1 MKKIYSLFLVLS
13 VILSMGYSKNFL
25 SERFFEFQIGVP
37 VDFSNNAISLDD
49 IFKKELTLDLA
60 KIANEMPSE
69 GLNLI
74 VDTKPYVAL
83 NLNIAFIH
91 IGMSAGVDVYEK
103 MGISKDFFDF
113 LGKGNEVGETLT
125 FDFNNYT
132 DLFAFCEA
140 DVGIDFSNFSIHV
153 TPSLFVPIFSSSGSV
168 AKVTFLNDEEG
179 NINLNMNTN
188 FGVYSNFDMYDENF
202 LSDLF
207 SNGNGFDVGVSAS
220 LPFGRK
226 LVFSGKA
233 RIPIVPGSYQY
244 KYSSYYEATTTM
256 NLLDSSLN
264 SSETNGNIKDFSKEV
279 LEEKIYINRPMKF
292 NLYADYLLVGNV
304 LKLRAGG
311 GMGVFRPFLTDSF
324 TYPEYYFSAGI
335 NLFDFIK
342 ASIST
347 EYTSQIFK
355 HQIALGI
362 NVRLIE
368 LDCGVSLQSTDF
380 MKSFSNNGFGAYAIV
395 SIGF

>member
-1 MKKIYSLFLVLS
+1 
-13 VILSMGYSKNFL
+13 MGYSKNFL
-25 SERFFEFQIGVP
+25 SERFFEIQFGVP

-188 FGVYSNFDMYDENF
+188 FGVYSNFDMYNENF

>member
-1 MKKIYSLFLVLS
+1 
-13 VILSMGYSKNFL
+13 MGYSKNFL
-25 SERFFEFQIGVP
+25 SERFFEIQIGVP
-37 VDFSNNAISLDD
+37 ADFSNNAISLDD

-74 VDTKPYVAL
+74 VDAKPYVAI

-188 FGVYSNFDMYDENF
+188 FSVYSNFDKYDENF

-220 LPFGRK
+220 LSFGRK

>member
-1 MKKIYSLFLVLS
+1 
-13 VILSMGYSKNFL
+13 MGYSKNFL
-25 SERFFEFQIGVP
+25 SERFFEIQIGVP
-37 VDFSNNAISLDD
+37 ADFSNNAISLDD

-74 VDTKPYVAL
+74 VDAKPYVAI
-83 NLNIAFIH
+83 NFNIAFIH

-103 MGISKDFFDF
+103 MGISKDFFNF

-140 DVGIDFSNFSIHV
+140 DVGIDFSNLSIHV

-188 FGVYSNFDMYDENF
+188 FSVYSNFDMYDENF

-292 NLYADYLLVGNV
+292 NLYADYLLMGNV

-347 EYTSQIFK
+347 EYTNQIFK

-368 LDCGVSLQSTDF
+368 LDCGVSLQSTNF

>member
-25 SERFFEFQIGVP
+25 SERFFEIQFGVP
-37 VDFSNNAISLDD
+37 VDFSNNAISFDD

-74 VDTKPYVAL
+74 VDAKPYVAI

-91 IGMSAGVDVYEK
+91 LGMSAGVDVYEK

-188 FGVYSNFDMYDENF
+188 FSVYSNFDMYDENF

>member
-25 SERFFEFQIGVP
+25 SERFFEIQFGVP
-37 VDFSNNAISLDD
+37 VDFSNNAISFDD

-292 NLYADYLLVGNV
+292 NLYADYLLMGNV

>member
-1 MKKIYSLFLVLS
+1 
-13 VILSMGYSKNFL
+13 MGYSKNFL
-25 SERFFEFQIGVP
+25 SERFFEIQFGVP
-37 VDFSNNAISLDD
+37 VDFSNNAISFDD

-153 TPSLFVPIFSSSGSV
+153 TPSLFAPIFSSSGSV

-188 FGVYSNFDMYDENF
+188 FSVYSNFDMYDENI

-220 LPFGRK
+220 LPFGKK

-368 LDCGVSLQSTDF
+368 LDCGVSLQSTNF

>member
-25 SERFFEFQIGVP
+25 SERFFEIQIGVP
-37 VDFSNNAISLDD
+37 ADFSNNAISFDD

-74 VDTKPYVAL
+74 VDAKPYVAI

-153 TPSLFVPIFSSSGSV
+153 TPSLFAPIFSSSGSV

-188 FGVYSNFDMYDENF
+188 FSVYSNFDKYDENI

-220 LPFGRK
+220 LPFGKK

>member
-1 MKKIYSLFLVLS
+1 
-13 VILSMGYSKNFL
+13 MGYSKNFL
-25 SERFFEFQIGVP
+25 SERFFEIQIGVP
-37 VDFSNNAISLDD
+37 ADFSNNAISLDD

-74 VDTKPYVAL
+74 VDAKPYVAI

-188 FGVYSNFDMYDENF
+188 FGVYSNFDMYDENI

>member
-25 SERFFEFQIGVP
+25 SERFFEIQFGVP
-37 VDFSNNAISLDD
+37 VDFSNNAISFDD

-74 VDTKPYVAL
+74 VDAKPYVAI

-91 IGMSAGVDVYEK
+91 LGMSAGVDVYEK

-292 NLYADYLLVGNV
+292 NLYADYLLMGNV

>member
-1 MKKIYSLFLVLS
+1 
-13 VILSMGYSKNFL
+13 MGYSKNFL
-25 SERFFEFQIGVP
+25 SERFFEIQFGVP

-74 VDTKPYVAL
+74 VDTKPYVAI

-91 IGMSAGVDVYEK
+91 LGMSAGVDVYEK

-153 TPSLFVPIFSSSGSV
+153 TPSLFAPIFSSSGSV

-188 FGVYSNFDMYDENF
+188 FSVYSNFDMYDENF

>member
-1 MKKIYSLFLVLS
+1 
-13 VILSMGYSKNFL
+13 MGYSKNFL
-25 SERFFEFQIGVP
+25 SERFFEIQIGVP

>member
-1 MKKIYSLFLVLS
+1 
-13 VILSMGYSKNFL
+13 MGYSKNFL
-25 SERFFEFQIGVP
+25 SERFFEIQFGVP
-37 VDFSNNAISLDD
+37 VDFSNNAISFDD
-49 IFKKELTLDLA
+49 VFKKELTLDLA

-74 VDTKPYVAL
+74 VDTKPYVAI

>member
-1 MKKIYSLFLVLS
+1 
-13 VILSMGYSKNFL
+13 MGYSKNFL
-25 SERFFEFQIGVP
+25 SERFFEIQIGVP
-37 VDFSNNAISLDD
+37 ADFSNNAISLDD

-74 VDTKPYVAL
+74 VDAKPYVAI

-91 IGMSAGVDVYEK
+91 LGMSAGVDVYEK

-188 FGVYSNFDMYDENF
+188 FSVYSNFDKYDENI

>member
-1 MKKIYSLFLVLS
+1 
-13 VILSMGYSKNFL
+13 MGYSKNFL
-25 SERFFEFQIGVP
+25 SERLFEIQIGVP

-49 IFKKELTLDLA
+49 IFKKELTLDLT

-74 VDTKPYVAL
+74 VDTKPYVAI

-140 DVGIDFSNFSIHV
+140 DVGINFSNFSIHV
-153 TPSLFVPIFSSSGSV
+153 TPSLFAPIFSSSGSV

-233 RIPIVPGSYQY
+233 RFPIVPGSYQY

-311 GMGVFRPFLTDSF
+311 GIGVFRPFLTDSF
-324 TYPEYYFSAGI
+324 VYPEYYFSAGI

-368 LDCGVSLQSTDF
+368 LDCGVSLQSTNF

>member
-25 SERFFEFQIGVP
+25 SERFFEIQIGVP
-37 VDFSNNAISLDD
+37 VDFSNNAISFDD

-74 VDTKPYVAL
+74 VDAKPYVAL

>member
-25 SERFFEFQIGVP
+25 SERFFEIQFGVP
-37 VDFSNNAISLDD
+37 VDFSNNAISFDD
-49 IFKKELTLDLA
+49 VFKKELTLDLA

-74 VDTKPYVAL
+74 VDTKPYVAI

-91 IGMSAGVDVYEK
+91 LGMSAGVDVYEK

-188 FGVYSNFDMYDENF
+188 FSVYSNFDMYDENF

>member
-25 SERFFEFQIGVP
+25 SERFFEIQIGVP
-37 VDFSNNAISLDD
+37 ADFSNNAISLDD

-74 VDTKPYVAL
+74 VDAKPYVAI

-188 FGVYSNFDMYDENF
+188 FGVYSNFDMYDENI

-380 MKSFSNNGFGAYAIV
+380 SKSFSNNGFGAYAIV

>member
-1 MKKIYSLFLVLS
+1 
-13 VILSMGYSKNFL
+13 MGYSKNFL
-25 SERFFEFQIGVP
+25 SERFFEIQFGVP
-37 VDFSNNAISLDD
+37 VDFSNNAISFDD
-49 IFKKELTLDLA
+49 VFKKELTLDLA

-74 VDTKPYVAL
+74 VDTKPYVAI

-91 IGMSAGVDVYEK
+91 LGMSAGVDVYEK

>member
-1 MKKIYSLFLVLS
+1 
-13 VILSMGYSKNFL
+13 MGYSKNFL
-25 SERFFEFQIGVP
+25 SERFFEIQIGVP

-153 TPSLFVPIFSSSGSV
+153 TPSLFAPVFSSSGSV

-292 NLYADYLLVGNV
+292 NLYADYLLMGNV
-304 LKLRAGG
+304 LKLCAGAG
-311 GMGVFRPFLTDSF
+311 IGVFHPLLTDSF
-324 TYPEYYFSAGI
+324 VYPEYYFNAGI

>member
-1 MKKIYSLFLVLS
+1 
-13 VILSMGYSKNFL
+13 MGYSKNFL
-25 SERFFEFQIGVP
+25 SERFFEIQFGVP

-74 VDTKPYVAL
+74 VDAKPYFAI

>member
-1 MKKIYSLFLVLS
+1 
-13 VILSMGYSKNFL
+13 MGYSKNFL
-25 SERFFEFQIGVP
+25 SERFFEIQFGVP

-74 VDTKPYVAL
+74 VDTKPYVAI

-91 IGMSAGVDVYEK
+91 LGMSAGVDVYEK

-188 FGVYSNFDMYDENF
+188 FGVYSNFDMYDENI

>member
-25 SERFFEFQIGVP
+25 SERFFEIQFGVP
-37 VDFSNNAISLDD
+37 VDFSNNAISFDD

-188 FGVYSNFDMYDENF
+188 FSVYSNFDMYDENF

>member
-1 MKKIYSLFLVLS
+1 
-13 VILSMGYSKNFL
+13 MGYSKNFL
-25 SERFFEFQIGVP
+25 SERFFEIQIGVP
-37 VDFSNNAISLDD
+37 ADFSNNAISFDD

-74 VDTKPYVAL
+74 VDTKPYVAI

-91 IGMSAGVDVYEK
+91 LGMSAGVDVYEK

>member
-1 MKKIYSLFLVLS
+1 
-13 VILSMGYSKNFL
+13 MGYSKNFL
-25 SERFFEFQIGVP
+25 SERFFEIQFGVP

-188 FGVYSNFDMYDENF
+188 FSVYSNFDMYDENF

>member
-1 MKKIYSLFLVLS
+1 
-13 VILSMGYSKNFL
+13 MGYSKNFL
-25 SERFFEFQIGVP
+25 SERFFEIQIGVP
-37 VDFSNNAISLDD
+37 VDFSNNAISFDD

-74 VDTKPYVAL
+74 VDAKPYVAL

-179 NINLNMNTN
+179 NINLNMNSN
-188 FGVYSNFDMYDENF
+188 FSVYSNFDMYDENF

>member
-25 SERFFEFQIGVP
+25 SERFFEIQIGVP
-37 VDFSNNAISLDD
+37 VDFSNNAISFDD

-74 VDTKPYVAL
+74 VDAKPYVAL

-91 IGMSAGVDVYEK
+91 LGMSAGVDVYEK

-292 NLYADYLLVGNV
+292 NLYADYLLMGNV

>member
-1 MKKIYSLFLVLS
+1 
-13 VILSMGYSKNFL
+13 MGYSKNFL
-25 SERFFEFQIGVP
+25 SERFFEIQIGVP
-37 VDFSNNAISLDD
+37 VDFSNNAISFDD

-74 VDTKPYVAL
+74 VDAKPYVAL

-179 NINLNMNTN
+179 NINLNMNSN
-188 FGVYSNFDMYDENF
+188 FSVYSNFDMYDENF

-292 NLYADYLLVGNV
+292 NLYADYLLMGNV

>member
-1 MKKIYSLFLVLS
+1 
-13 VILSMGYSKNFL
+13 MGYSKNFL
-25 SERFFEFQIGVP
+25 SERFFECQIGVP

-74 VDTKPYVAL
+74 VDAKPYVAI

-91 IGMSAGVDVYEK
+91 LGMSAGVDVYEK

-220 LPFGRK
+220 LPFCRK

>member
-1 MKKIYSLFLVLS
+1 
-13 VILSMGYSKNFL
+13 MGYSKNFL
-25 SERFFEFQIGVP
+25 SERFFEIQFGVP
-37 VDFSNNAISLDD
+37 VDFSNNAISFDD

-74 VDTKPYVAL
+74 VDAKPYVAL

-292 NLYADYLLVGNV
+292 NLYADYLLMGNV

>member
-1 MKKIYSLFLVLS
+1 
-13 VILSMGYSKNFL
+13 MGYSKNFL
-25 SERFFEFQIGVP
+25 SERFFEIQFGVP
-37 VDFSNNAISLDD
+37 VDFSNNAISFDD

-74 VDTKPYVAL
+74 VDTKPYVAI

-292 NLYADYLLVGNV
+292 NLYADYLLMGNV

>member
-1 MKKIYSLFLVLS
+1 
-13 VILSMGYSKNFL
+13 MGYSKNFL
-25 SERFFEFQIGVP
+25 SERFFEIQFGVP
-37 VDFSNNAISLDD
+37 VDFSNNAISFDD

>member
-1 MKKIYSLFLVLS
+1 
-13 VILSMGYSKNFL
+13 MGYSKNFL

-37 VDFSNNAISLDD
+37 VDFSNNAISFDD
-49 IFKKELTLDLA
+49 VFKKELILDLA

-74 VDTKPYVAL
+74 VDTKPYVAI

-91 IGMSAGVDVYEK
+91 LGMSAGVDVYEK

>member
-1 MKKIYSLFLVLS
+1 
-13 VILSMGYSKNFL
+13 MGYSKNFL
-25 SERFFEFQIGVP
+25 SERFFEIQFGVP
-37 VDFSNNAISLDD
+37 VDFSNNAISFDD
-49 IFKKELTLDLA
+49 VFKKELTLDLA

-74 VDTKPYVAL
+74 VDTKPYVAI

-91 IGMSAGVDVYEK
+91 LGMSAGVDVYEK

-292 NLYADYLLVGNV
+292 NLYADYLLMGNV

>member
-25 SERFFEFQIGVP
+25 SERFFEIQIGVP
-37 VDFSNNAISLDD
+37 ADFSNNAISLDD

-74 VDTKPYVAL
+74 VDAKPYVAI

-188 FGVYSNFDMYDENF
+188 FGVYSNFDMYDENI

>member
-37 VDFSNNAISLDD
+37 VDFSNNAISFDD
-49 IFKKELTLDLA
+49 VFKKELILDLA

-74 VDTKPYVAL
+74 VDTKPYVAI

-91 IGMSAGVDVYEK
+91 LGMSAGVDVYEK

>member
-1 MKKIYSLFLVLS
+1 
-13 VILSMGYSKNFL
+13 MGYSKNFL
-25 SERFFEFQIGVP
+25 SERFFEIQFGVP

-153 TPSLFVPIFSSSGSV
+153 TPSLFAPVFSSSGSV

-188 FGVYSNFDMYDENF
+188 FSVYSNFDKYDENI

-220 LPFGRK
+220 LPFGKK

-292 NLYADYLLVGNV
+292 NLYADYLLMGNV

-311 GMGVFRPFLTDSF
+311 GMGVFHPFLTDSF
-324 TYPEYYFSAGI
+324 VYPEYYFSAGI

-368 LDCGVSLQSTDF
+368 LDCGVSLQSTNF

>member
-25 SERFFEFQIGVP
+25 SERFFEIQIGVP
-37 VDFSNNAISLDD
+37 ADFSNNAISLDD
-49 IFKKELTLDLA
+49 VFKKELTLDLA

-74 VDTKPYVAL
+74 VDTKPYVAI

-91 IGMSAGVDVYEK
+91 LGMSAGVDVYEK

-153 TPSLFVPIFSSSGSV
+153 TPSLFAPIFSSSGSV

-188 FGVYSNFDMYDENF
+188 FSVYSNFDKYDENI

-292 NLYADYLLVGNV
+292 NLYADYLLMGNV

-368 LDCGVSLQSTDF
+368 LDCGVSLQSTNF

>member
-25 SERFFEFQIGVP
+25 SERFFEIQFGVP

-153 TPSLFVPIFSSSGSV
+153 TPSLFAPVFSSSGSV

-179 NINLNMNTN
+179 TINLNMNTN
-188 FGVYSNFDMYDENF
+188 FSVYSNFDKYDENI

-220 LPFGRK
+220 LPFGKK

-292 NLYADYLLVGNV
+292 NLYADYLLMGNV

-311 GMGVFRPFLTDSF
+311 GMGVFHPFLTDSF
-324 TYPEYYFSAGI
+324 VYPEYYFSAGI

-368 LDCGVSLQSTDF
+368 LDCGVSLQSTNF

-395 SIGF
+395 FIGF

>member
-1 MKKIYSLFLVLS
+1 
-13 VILSMGYSKNFL
+13 MGYSKNFL
-25 SERFFEFQIGVP
+25 SERFFECQIGVP

-74 VDTKPYVAL
+74 VDTKPYVAI

-153 TPSLFVPIFSSSGSV
+153 TPSLFAPIFSSSGSV

-188 FGVYSNFDMYDENF
+188 FSVYSNFDKYDENI

-220 LPFGRK
+220 LPFGKK

-244 KYSSYYEATTTM
+244 KYSSYYETTTTM
-256 NLLDSSLN
+256 NILDSSLN

-292 NLYADYLLVGNV
+292 NLYADYLLMGNV
-304 LKLRAGG
+304 LKLCAGG
-311 GMGVFRPFLTDSF
+311 GMGVFHPFLTDSF